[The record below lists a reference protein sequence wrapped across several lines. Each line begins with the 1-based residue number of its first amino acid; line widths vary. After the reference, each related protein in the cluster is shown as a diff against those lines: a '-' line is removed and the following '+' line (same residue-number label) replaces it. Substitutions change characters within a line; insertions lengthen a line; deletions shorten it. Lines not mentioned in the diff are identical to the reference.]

1 MVYRKIYEEHHGE
14 IPKGYHIHHIDGN
27 HSNNCVTNLQCVS
40 AQEHY
45 NIHYSQGD
53 YGACWSLINTGH
65 LTITNEK
72 RSELGRLQQNKLVQE
87 GIHPWQ
93 TRKDGTSLSLDN
105 SNIIK
110 ENVGNIQRKLVKEG
124 KHNFLSLNRSP
135 EMEIKRSK
143 TLKKK
148 YKEPIF
154 KEKMRQNKIGR
165 TWELSPENA
174 KKVSK
179 NLIPLNS
186 KDVALLF
193 KGTVWVNNGIKN
205 KRIKNTEQI
214 PEGYTK
220 GRLFVP
226 WNKRSNI

>member
-1 MVYRKIYEEHHGE
+1 MIYRKIYEQHHGE

-27 HSNNCVTNLQCVS
+27 HSNNSIDNLACVT

-45 NIHYSQGD
+45 DIHYSQGD

-65 LTITNEK
+65 LTITKEK
-72 RSELGRLQQNKLVQE
+72 RSELSRLQQNKLVEE

-93 TRKDGTSLSLDN
+93 KRKDGTSLSLDH

-110 ENVGNIQRKLVKEG
+110 ENVGIIQRELVKEG
-124 KHNFLSLNRSP
+124 KHHFLSSNRSP
-135 EMEIKRSK
+135 EMEIKRSE
-143 TLKKK
+143 TLKEK
-148 YKEPIF
+148 YKQPIF
-154 KEKMRQNKIGR
+154 KEKMRQSKIGR
-165 TWELSPENA
+165 TWELSSENA

-179 NLIPLNS
+179 NLSPFTS
-186 KDVALLF
+186 EDVTLLF
-193 KGTVWVNNGIKN
+193 KGTIWINNGVKN
-205 KRIKNTEQI
+205 KRIKNIEQI

-226 WNKRSNI
+226 RNKRSNI